1 MCCQVNV
8 TKGTLSQAEIDAYV
22 DHARQ
27 KYNREPL
34 SMDIAVDGGE
44 VELPTISATCR
55 SSGFAAS
62 RAIWWARSTASTTPS
77 ALRNMTA

>member
-34 SMDIAVDGGE
+34 SMDIAVDGDDAEACLQALQSEIPCAAQVGY
-44 VELPTISATCR
+44 VTELRENHLI
-55 SSGFAAS
+55 
-62 RAIWWARSTASTTPS
+62 
-77 ALRNMTA
+77 LE

>member
-34 SMDIAVDGGE
+34 SMDIAVDGDE
-44 VELPTISATCR
+44 VELSYDFGNVPFQRIHHGLSC
-55 SSGFAAS
+55 GH
-62 RAIWWARSTASTTPS
+62 ARPLQQRQARRG
-77 ALRNMTA
+77 A

>member
-27 KYNREPL
+27 KYNRETL
-34 SMDIAVDGGE
+34 SMDIAVGGGGIIAR
-44 VELPTISATCR
+44 VIFPPFGCR
-55 SSGFAAS
+55 KTAGRGICFSGGNLHSLLDNF
-62 RAIWWARSTASTTPS
+62 
-77 ALRNMTA
+77 

>member
-34 SMDIAVDGGE
+34 SMDIAVDGDE
-44 VELPTISATCR
+44 VELSYDFGNVPFQRIR
-55 SSGFAAS
+55 
-62 RAIWWARSTASTTPS
+62 RIMAIWWARSTASTTPS
-77 ALRNMTA
+77 APRNTTA

>member
-27 KYNREPL
+27 KYNRERAEEHDRVKHGMPA
-34 SMDIAVDGGE
+34 AV
-44 VELPTISATCR
+44 
-55 SSGFAAS
+55 
-62 RAIWWARSTASTTPS
+62 
-77 ALRNMTA
+77 

>member
-8 TKGTLSQAEIDAYV
+8 MKGTLSQAEIDAYV

-34 SMDIAVDGGE
+34 SMDIAVPADSPHHGLSCGH
-44 VELPTISATCR
+44 
-55 SSGFAAS
+55 
-62 RAIWWARSTASTTPS
+62 ARPLQQRQARRGT
-77 ALRNMTA
+77 